1 MEILNRE
8 HLLKASP
15 NYLTSLLILKD
26 LVTSIVV
33 DTKGIHQFDFYFF
46 LFKLTPR
53 VWNRFLI
60 N

>member
-53 VWNRFLI
+53 V
-60 N
+60 

>member
-33 DTKGIHQFDFYFF
+33 DRLDTEGIHQFDFSFF
-46 LFKLTPR
+46 LSF
-53 VWNRFLI
+53 
-60 N
+60 